1 MTGNKSLKAA
11 LSSQQHRLKLKQK
24 AIHAAR
30 ISEQKER
37 SIAQGRS
44 KARGKGKASASPPT
58 IPFRSTDS
66 ILLIGEGNFSF
77 ARAMLFDAPAQL
89 ESFSPAQLTATAYDS
104 EQECFTKYPGA
115 EEIVKGLKEKGVQ
128 VLFGVDGGKLEK
140 TAALKGRRWDRIV
153 WNFPHVGKYIFS
165 QFLLL
170 SVYATRLSLYEGK
183 GITDQDRNIL
193 SNQLLILSFLRSA
206 SNFLTLG
213 PVPSCTPPR
222 RQKQG
227 EDGGSED
234 DEIADVN
241 DSQSNRPKSRG
252 TVLITLRNVNPYTEW
267 FVLSLEEV
275 PQLTHSTTGTFHD
288 LLKNPHALCYH
299 PHHSIPVSHS

>member
-30 ISEQKER
+30 ISEQKDR

-140 TAALKGRRWDRIV
+140 TAALKGRRWDRIL

-165 QFLLL
+165 QF
-170 SVYATRLSLYEGK
+170 YY
-183 GITDQDRNIL
+183 
-193 SNQLLILSFLRSA
+193 
-206 SNFLTLG
+206 
-213 PVPSCTPPR
+213 
-222 RQKQG
+222 
-227 EDGGSED
+227 
-234 DEIADVN
+234 
-241 DSQSNRPKSRG
+241 
-252 TVLITLRNVNPYTEW
+252 
-267 FVLSLEEV
+267 
-275 PQLTHSTTGTFHD
+275 
-288 LLKNPHALCYH
+288 
-299 PHHSIPVSHS
+299 